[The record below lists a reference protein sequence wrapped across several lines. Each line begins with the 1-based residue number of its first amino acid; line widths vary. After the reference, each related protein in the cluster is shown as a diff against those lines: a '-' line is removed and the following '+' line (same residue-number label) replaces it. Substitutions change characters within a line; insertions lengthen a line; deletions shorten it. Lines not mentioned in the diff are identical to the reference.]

1 MTKEVF
7 SISEL
12 MEIGF
17 PRSLLLQILNNED
30 AFPEVGFRN
39 KRKAFFYKEKLEKYL
54 AKEERIKCLS

>member
-1 MTKEVF
+1 MSKEVY
-7 SISEL
+7 SITEL

-17 PRSLLLQILNNED
+17 PRSLLIQILNTED
-30 AFPEVGFRN
+30 VFPEVGFRN

>member
-1 MTKEVF
+1 MNKEVY
-7 SISEL
+7 SITEL

-17 PRSLLLQILNNED
+17 PRSLLIQILNTED
-30 AFPEVGFRN
+30 FAEIGFRN